1 MQTIVDFLNGLVWSS
16 PLVYGLL
23 AVGLYFSL
31 RMRFFQIRHFKEM
44 IRLMFQGE
52 KSPVGISSFQA
63 LAVSLSGRVGTGNI
77 VGVAT
82 AIFIGGPG
90 AIFWMWLIAFL
101 GAGSA
106 FVESTLAQ
114 IYKQN
119 EDNQYRGGPAYYIE
133 KGLGGKLGKIYAAIF
148 ALVTILAT
156 GFLLPGIQSNSIAGS
171 MTNSFPLPHWV
182 IGAALVVLVGL
193 VIFGGIK
200 SIARVA
206 SAVVPFMALIYVLVA
221 IIVVIMN
228 IQDVPALFAL
238 IFRSAFGM
246 EQQFGGIIGAMIAI
260 GVQRGIYSNEA
271 GQGTGPHAAGA
282 AEVSHPAKQGL
293 VQAFS
298 VYVDTLFV
306 CTATALMILMTGMYN
321 VSDGED
327 GLIVD
332 SGVHQVSPDGEEN
345 YGGTVAYTQ
354 AGLDRAFSGQETF
367 DVDFVGFGSYFISFA
382 LLFFCYTTILAYY
395 YIAETNLVYLT
406 HGRWPITKILLGVLL
421 IGSVFYG
428 TINSAGLAWDM
439 GDLGVGLMAWLNV
452 IAILILQKPALA
464 ALKDFER
471 QKKEKGSGKF
481 AIYSPDPSEVK
492 EADFWH
498 HDYPKRLE
506 EEKEYNMDFK
516 NNDR

>member
-1 MQTIVDFLNGLVWSS
+1 MQGIVDVLNGWVWSS

-119 EDNQYRGGPAYYIE
+119 EDKQYRGGPAYYIE
-133 KGLGGKLGKIYAAIF
+133 KGIGGRLGKVYAIVF

-171 MTNSFPLPHWV
+171 MTNSFPVQHWV

-193 VIFGGIK
+193 VIFGGIR
-200 SIARVA
+200 SIANVA
-206 SAVVPFMALIYVLVA
+206 SAVVPFMALIYVGVA
-221 IIVVIMN
+221 IVVVIMN
-228 IQDVPALFAL
+228 IQEVPAMFGL
-238 IFRSAFGM
+238 IFRSAFGL
-246 EQQFGGIIGAMIAI
+246 EQQFGGIVGAMIAI

-321 VSDGED
+321 VSDGNE

-332 SGVHQVSPDGEEN
+332 SGVHQVSPGGEEN
-345 YGGTVAYTQ
+345 FGGTVAYTQ
-354 AGLDRAFSGQETF
+354 AGLDRAFSGQDTF
-367 DVDFVGFGSYFISFA
+367 DINFVGFGSYFISFA

-406 HGRWPITKILLGVLL
+406 HGRWPILKILLGVLL

-428 TINSAGLAWDM
+428 TVSSAGLAWDM

-464 ALKDFER
+464 ALRDFER
-471 QKKEKGSGKF
+471 QKKEKGSGKY
-481 AIYSPDPSEVK
+481 AVYTPDPSTVK

-498 HDYPKRLE
+498 HDYPQRLRE
-506 EEKEYNMDFK
+506 EAEYNPDVRK
-516 NNDR
+516 LDR

>member
-1 MQTIVDFLNGLVWSS
+1 MQNIVDFFNGLVWSP

-63 LAVSLSGRVGTGNI
+63 IAVSLSGRVGTGNI

-133 KGLGGKLGKIYAAIF
+133 KGIGGKIGKIYAVIF

-171 MTNSFPLPHWV
+171 MTNSFPMPHWV
-182 IGAALVVLVGL
+182 VGAGLVLLVGV

-200 SIARVA
+200 SIANVA
-206 SAVVPFMALIYVLVA
+206 TAVVPFMAVVYVIVA
-221 IIVVIMN
+221 IIVVIIN
-228 IQDVPALFAL
+228 IQDVPAMFGL

-246 EQQFGGIIGAMIAI
+246 EQQFGGIIGGMIAI

-293 VQAFS
+293 VQSFS

-321 VSDGED
+321 VSDGGD
-327 GLIVD
+327 GFIVD
-332 SGVHQVSPDGEEN
+332 SGVYQESPGGERN
-345 YGGTVAYTQ
+345 YSGTVAYTQ
-354 AGLDRAFSGQETF
+354 AGLDNTFHGQETF
-367 DVDFVGFGSYFISFA
+367 NPDFVGFGSYFITFA

-395 YIAETNLVYLT
+395 YIAETNLVYIT
-406 HGRWPITKILLGVLL
+406 RGRWPIMKTLLGLMLVL
-421 IGSVFYG
+421 SAFYG
-428 TINSAGLAWDM
+428 TVSTAGLAWDM

-452 IAILILQKPALA
+452 IAILILQKPALR
-464 ALKDFER
+464 ALKDFEQ
-471 QKKEKGSGKF
+471 QKKQKGSGKF
-481 AIYSPDPSEVK
+481 AIYRPDEGEVK
-492 EADFWH
+492 NAGFWH
-498 HDYPKRLE
+498 HDYPERLRQE
-506 EEKEYNMDFK
+506 DYQYPGEDIPKK
-516 NNDR
+516 